1 MIMKSFILI
10 SIYITAF
17 VMFFLLLSLVGMFFT
32 PYSEIISNH
41 NWFMVYAMFLG
52 WWLAIFPAREYY
64 VHHQRYFDK
73 VF

>member
-1 MIMKSFILI
+1 MKSIILI
-10 SIYITAF
+10 GTYLVSF
-17 VMFFLLLSLVGMFFT
+17 VLFFLLLSLIGVFFT
-32 PYSEIISNH
+32 PYNEIITNH

-64 VHHQRYFDK
+64 IHHEKYFDK

>member
-1 MIMKSFILI
+1 MKSIILVGTYLV
-10 SIYITAF
+10 SF
-17 VMFFLLLSLVGMFFT
+17 VLFFLLLSLIGVFFN
-32 PYSEIISNH
+32 PYSEIITNH

-64 VHHQRYFDK
+64 ISQESYFDK

>member
-1 MIMKSFILI
+1 MKSIILI
-10 SIYITAF
+10 GTYLVSF
-17 VMFFLLLSLVGMFFT
+17 VLFFLLLSLIGVFFT
-32 PYSEIISNH
+32 PYSEIITNH

-64 VHHQRYFDK
+64 ISKQTYFDK

>member
-1 MIMKSFILI
+1 MKSIILI
-10 SIYITAF
+10 GTYLVSF
-17 VMFFLLLSLVGMFFT
+17 VLFFLLLSLIGVFFN
-32 PYSEIISNH
+32 PYSEIITNH

-64 VHHQRYFDK
+64 ISQESYFDK

>member
-1 MIMKSFILI
+1 MKSIILI
-10 SIYITAF
+10 GTYLVSF
-17 VMFFLLLSLVGMFFT
+17 VLFFLLLSLIGVFFT
-32 PYSEIISNH
+32 PYSEIITNH

-64 VHHQRYFDK
+64 ISQESYFDK

>member
-1 MIMKSFILI
+1 MKSIILI
-10 SIYITAF
+10 GTYLVSF
-17 VMFFLLLSLVGMFFT
+17 VLFFLLLSLIGVFFT
-32 PYSEIISNH
+32 PYSEIITSH

-64 VHHQRYFDK
+64 VHHEKYFDK

>member
-1 MIMKSFILI
+1 
-10 SIYITAF
+10 
-17 VMFFLLLSLVGMFFT
+17 MFFLLLSLVGMLFT

-52 WWLAIFPAREYY
+52 WWLSIFPAREYY
-64 VHHQRYFDK
+64 IHQQDYFDK

>member
-1 MIMKSFILI
+1 MKSIILI
-10 SIYITAF
+10 GTYLVSF
-17 VMFFLLLSLVGMFFT
+17 VLFFLLLSLIGVFFT
-32 PYSEIISNH
+32 PYSEIITNH

-64 VHHQRYFDK
+64 ISQEKYFDR

>member
-1 MIMKSFILI
+1 MKSIILI
-10 SIYITAF
+10 GTYLVSF
-17 VMFFLLLSLVGMFFT
+17 VLFFLLLSLIGVFFT
-32 PYSEIISNH
+32 PYSDIVTNH

-64 VHHQRYFDK
+64 ISQEKYFDR

>member
-1 MIMKSFILI
+1 MKSIILI
-10 SIYITAF
+10 GTYLVSF
-17 VMFFLLLSLVGMFFT
+17 VLFFLLLSLIGVFFN
-32 PYSEIISNH
+32 PYSEIITNH

-64 VHHQRYFDK
+64 IYHEKYFDR